1 MAEPGPASAP
11 TASAPPP
18 AHSMS
23 RSLSGSSSVLELVGV
38 RPRLLIGSAISGLLV
53 LMLFVAWGYQAR
65 AGLGV
70 AGINRPVFWGFY
82 IVNFVFWIGVSH
94 AGTLISAILRVT
106 GAEWRRPLTRCA
118 EAITVFA
125 LMIGG
130 LFPLIHMGRPWLF
143 YRMLPIY
150 DYRGLWPNF
159 RSPLQW
165 DLVAICTYLTGS
177 ILYLVL
183 PLIPDIALL
192 RDRYTQTHPLLARLY
207 RILALGWRGTHHQ
220 WRALDWGIRI
230 LAVAI
235 IPVAVSV
242 HSIVSW
248 DFAMTRVPGWKSTI
262 FAPYFVIG
270 AIYSGIAMLLLA
282 MALLRGGLR
291 LGRVLTDSVFDK
303 LGLLFVA
310 MTMLWIYFTFS
321 EHLTTW
327 YGGDLAEARVHHELF
342 HGPLSPAF
350 WIMVLVNAVIPLAV
364 LPFRWGRRP
373 LPIALVSFGV
383 VVGMWLERLL
393 IVVPSLSVPRLAY
406 TVGSY
411 APSVVEIA
419 IMVGAVGLFAFLYF
433 GFVQLFP
440 IVSAWEVREGEVEEE
455 EHARAVLH
463 AEEPA

>member
-1 MAEPGPASAP
+1 M
-11 TASAPPP
+11 
-18 AHSMS
+18 
-23 RSLSGSSSVLELVGV
+23 LELVGV

-65 AGLGV
+65 SGLGV

-150 DYRGLWPNF
+150 DYRNLWPNF

-165 DLVAICTYLTGS
+165 DLVAIFTYLTGS
-177 ILYLVL
+177 MLYLIL

-192 RDRYTQTHPLLARLY
+192 RDRYARTHPLLARLY

-262 FAPYFVIG
+262 FAPYFVVG

-291 LGRVLTDSVFDK
+291 LGHVLTNAVFDK

-310 MTMLWIYFTFS
+310 MTLLWIYFTFS

-342 HGPLSPAF
+342 HGPLAPAF
-350 WIMVLVNAVIPLAV
+350 WTMVLVNGVIPLAV

-373 LPIALVSFGV
+373 LPIALVGLGV

-393 IVVPSLSVPRLAY
+393 IVVPSLSVTRLAN

-411 APSVVEIA
+411 VPSGVEIA
-419 IMVGAVGLFAFLYF
+419 ITVGAIGLFAFLYF

>member
-1 MAEPGPASAP
+1 MAER
-11 TASAPPP
+11 P
-18 AHSMS
+18 AHATVPSP
-23 RSLSGSSSVLELVGV
+23 RTAGSSSVLELVG
-38 RPRLLIGSAISGLLV
+38 PSPKLLLGSAVTGLLV
-53 LMLFVAWGYQAR
+53 LLLFLAWGYQAKN
-65 AGLGV
+65 GLGV

-106 GAEWRRPLTRCA
+106 GAQWRRPLTRCA

-143 YRMLPIY
+143 YRMLPLP
-150 DYRGLWPNF
+150 DYRELWPNF

-165 DLVAICTYLTGS
+165 DLVAIFTYLTGS
-177 ILYLVL
+177 ILYLAL
-183 PLIPDIALL
+183 PLIPDLALL
-192 RDRYTQTHPLLARLY
+192 RDRYAGQHPVLARLY
-207 RILALGWRGTHHQ
+207 RTLALGWRGTHRQ

-262 FAPYFVIG
+262 FAPYFVVG
-270 AIYSGIAMLLLA
+270 AIYSGIAMLLFT
-282 MALLRGGLR
+282 MALLRRGLR
-291 LGRVLTDSVFDK
+291 LERVLTDGVFDK

-310 MTMLWIYFTFS
+310 MSMLWVYFTFS

-327 YGGDLAEARVHHELF
+327 YGGDVAEARVHHELF

-350 WIMVLVNAVIPLAV
+350 WTMVVVNAIIPLAV
-364 LPFRWGRRP
+364 LPFRRGRRP
-373 LPIALVSFGV
+373 LPIALVSLGV

-411 APSVVEIA
+411 APSPVEIA
-419 IMVGAVGLFAFLYF
+419 ITVGAVGLFAFLYF

-455 EHARAVLH
+455 EHAREVLA